1 MEKNMKNTKTV
12 DVNKEIRKQP
22 IKNISEV
29 KTEAKRLDAQ
39 KDLKPQ
45 KAQSKI
51 RKIFQQKAGKLQ

>member
-1 MEKNMKNTKTV
+1 MKNTKNV
-12 DVNKEIRKQP
+12 DVIKKQP
-22 IKNISEV
+22 IKNMSEV
-29 KTEAKRLDAQ
+29 KTDVKPQ